1 MYQLQSQYRD
11 LVEVINI
18 GQSVED
24 QPLQLIKISTGG
36 SEDKLGVF
44 IDGGNMFFFKYVH
57 M

>member
-1 MYQLQSQYRD
+1 MYRLQSQHRD

-24 QPLQLIKISTGG
+24 LPLQLIKISTGN

-44 IDGGNMFFFKYVH
+44 IDGGNHFKNISI
-57 M
+57 

>member
-44 IDGGNMFFFKYVH
+44 IDGGSMFF
-57 M
+57 